1 MDFNSLDRFVQA
13 QTLMYPSVLKQMQN
27 GKKTSHWMWFM
38 FPQLR
43 GLGTST
49 MAHIYGLSG
58 LGESKAY
65 LAHPVLSGR
74 LYELCGELLKHKDK
88 TALEIFGDIDEM
100 KLKSSMTLFALT
112 SEDYTIFDEV
122 RKTRDFEIYSDMRL
136 AGVGM
141 IGVVHATRAIDAVQR
156 FLGRLELGV
165 IPSVIDTA
173 IYIKNGEIDTVYS
186 IELTVKVPS
195 GMLEADLARPVI
207 EIKDFEINA

>member
-13 QTLMYPSVLKQMQN
+13 QTLMYPSVLKQIQN

-43 GLGTST
+43 GLGTSN
-49 MAHIYGLSG
+49 MAHLYGISG
-58 LGESKAY
+58 LGEAKAY
-65 LAHPVLSGR
+65 LAHPVLSAR

-122 RKTRDFEIYSDMRL
+122 
-136 AGVGM
+136 
-141 IGVVHATRAIDAVQR
+141 
-156 FLGRLELGV
+156 LEHFFG
-165 IPSVIDTA
+165 
-173 IYIKNGEIDTVYS
+173 GEMDEV
-186 IELTVKVPS
+186 TVK
-195 GMLEADLARPVI
+195 L
-207 EIKDFEINA
+207 ING

>member
-49 MAHIYGLSG
+49 MAHLYGISG
-58 LGESKAY
+58 LGEAKAY

-74 LYELCGELLKHKDK
+74 LYELCGELLKRKDK

-122 RKTRDFEIYSDMRL
+122 
-136 AGVGM
+136 
-141 IGVVHATRAIDAVQR
+141 
-156 FLGRLELGV
+156 LEHFFG
-165 IPSVIDTA
+165 
-173 IYIKNGEIDTVYS
+173 GEMDEV
-186 IELTVKVPS
+186 TVK
-195 GMLEADLARPVI
+195 L
-207 EIKDFEINA
+207 ING

>member
-13 QTLMYPSVLKQMQN
+13 QTLMYSTTLREIKN
-27 GKKTSHWMWFM
+27 GKKVSHWMWYM

-43 GLGTST
+43 GLGTSF
-49 MAHIYGLSG
+49 MANMYGISG
-58 LGESKAY
+58 LAEAKAY

-122 RKTRDFEIYSDMRL
+122 
-136 AGVGM
+136 
-141 IGVVHATRAIDAVQR
+141 
-156 FLGRLELGV
+156 LENFFG
-165 IPSVIDTA
+165 
-173 IYIKNGEIDTVYS
+173 GEMDEV
-186 IELTVKVPS
+186 TVK
-195 GMLEADLARPVI
+195 L
-207 EIKDFEINA
+207 ING

>member
-13 QTLMYPSVLKQMQN
+13 QTLMYPSVLKQIQN

-49 MAHIYGLSG
+49 MAHLYGISG
-58 LGESKAY
+58 LGEAKAY

-88 TALEIFGDIDEM
+88 SAYDIFGDIDAM

-122 RKTRDFEIYSDMRL
+122 
-136 AGVGM
+136 
-141 IGVVHATRAIDAVQR
+141 
-156 FLGRLELGV
+156 LEHFFG
-165 IPSVIDTA
+165 
-173 IYIKNGEIDTVYS
+173 GEMDEV
-186 IELTVKVPS
+186 TVK
-195 GMLEADLARPVI
+195 L
-207 EIKDFEINA
+207 ING

>member
-13 QTLMYPSVLKQMQN
+13 QTLMYSTTLREIKN
-27 GKKTSHWMWFM
+27 GKKVSHWMWYM

-43 GLGTST
+43 GLGTSF
-49 MAHIYGLSG
+49 MANMYGISG
-58 LGESKAY
+58 LAEAKAY

-122 RKTRDFEIYSDMRL
+122 
-136 AGVGM
+136 
-141 IGVVHATRAIDAVQR
+141 
-156 FLGRLELGV
+156 LENFF
-165 IPSVIDTA
+165 
-173 IYIKNGEIDTVYS
+173 NGEMDEV
-186 IELTVKVPS
+186 TVK
-195 GMLEADLARPVI
+195 L
-207 EIKDFEINA
+207 ING

>member
-27 GKKTSHWMWFM
+27 GKKTSHWMWYM

-49 MAHIYGLSG
+49 MANIYGISG
-58 LGESKAY
+58 LGEAKAY
-65 LAHPVLSGR
+65 LAHPVLSER
-74 LYELCGELLKHKDK
+74 LYKLCGELLKHKDK

-122 RKTRDFEIYSDMRL
+122 
-136 AGVGM
+136 
-141 IGVVHATRAIDAVQR
+141 
-156 FLGRLELGV
+156 LENFFG
-165 IPSVIDTA
+165 
-173 IYIKNGEIDTVYS
+173 GEMDEV
-186 IELTVKVPS
+186 TVK
-195 GMLEADLARPVI
+195 L
-207 EIKDFEINA
+207 ING

>member
-49 MAHIYGLSG
+49 MAHLYGISG
-58 LGESKAY
+58 LGEAKAY

-74 LYELCGELLKHKDK
+74 LYELCSELLEHKDK

-122 RKTRDFEIYSDMRL
+122 
-136 AGVGM
+136 
-141 IGVVHATRAIDAVQR
+141 
-156 FLGRLELGV
+156 LEHFFG
-165 IPSVIDTA
+165 
-173 IYIKNGEIDTVYS
+173 GEMDEV
-186 IELTVKVPS
+186 TVK
-195 GMLEADLARPVI
+195 L
-207 EIKDFEINA
+207 ING

>member
-13 QTLMYPSVLKQMQN
+13 QTLMYPSVLKQIQN

-49 MAHIYGLSG
+49 MAHLYGISG
-58 LGESKAY
+58 LGEAKAY

-122 RKTRDFEIYSDMRL
+122 LRCFFD
-136 AGVGM
+136 
-141 IGVVHATRAIDAVQR
+141 
-156 FLGRLELGV
+156 
-165 IPSVIDTA
+165 
-173 IYIKNGEIDTVYS
+173 GEMDDV
-186 IELTVKVPS
+186 TVK
-195 GMLEADLARPVI
+195 L
-207 EIKDFEINA
+207 ING

>member
-13 QTLMYPSVLKQMQN
+13 QTLMYPSVLKQIQN
-27 GKKTSHWMWFM
+27 GKKTSHWMWYM

-43 GLGTST
+43 GLGTSA
-49 MAHIYGLSG
+49 MAHLYGISG
-58 LGESKAY
+58 LGEAKAY

-122 RKTRDFEIYSDMRL
+122 
-136 AGVGM
+136 
-141 IGVVHATRAIDAVQR
+141 
-156 FLGRLELGV
+156 LENFFGGAMDEV
-165 IPSVIDTA
+165 
-173 IYIKNGEIDTVYS
+173 
-186 IELTVKVPS
+186 TVK
-195 GMLEADLARPVI
+195 L
-207 EIKDFEINA
+207 ING

>member
-27 GKKTSHWMWFM
+27 GKKTSHWMWYM

-49 MAHIYGLSG
+49 MAHLYGISG
-58 LGESKAY
+58 LGEAKAY
-65 LAHPVLSGR
+65 LAHPVLSRR

-122 RKTRDFEIYSDMRL
+122 
-136 AGVGM
+136 
-141 IGVVHATRAIDAVQR
+141 
-156 FLGRLELGV
+156 LEHFFG
-165 IPSVIDTA
+165 
-173 IYIKNGEIDTVYS
+173 GEIDEV
-186 IELTVKVPS
+186 TVK
-195 GMLEADLARPVI
+195 L
-207 EIKDFEINA
+207 ING